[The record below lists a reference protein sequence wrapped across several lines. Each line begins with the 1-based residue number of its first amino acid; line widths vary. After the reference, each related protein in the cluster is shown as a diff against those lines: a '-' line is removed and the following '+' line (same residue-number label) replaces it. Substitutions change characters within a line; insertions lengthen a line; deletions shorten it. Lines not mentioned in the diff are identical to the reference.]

1 MGGYGNQIAQDM
13 SQSFTQAKEHKRNRQ
28 EQLQDE
34 QRQQKLG
41 VYADLHNQGRISTV
55 ELGHAIEDIYHDAEP
70 EKKMSILGRLLNR
83 KKAQQQHNDFLQGKQ
98 KRATEEQG
106 IMTGAIPTKQLQDE
120 AQKRKLELA
129 QAQHPPKAAATAA
142 PESDYQKATIA
153 LRQASQEL
161 KQAQFEASQ
170 DPNNPTAKLKLK
182 QAASAAEN
190 ADARM
195 KMAEARY
202 KGTWNGVPLAGD
214 ILTTEGQPVGP
225 ANAPNVRPVGAQRVA
240 SGRATSAIEQIEDA
254 KQILKQRGDLFGPGA
269 GRVTQLTQW
278 LGSQD
283 KEAQRLTAAVNTL
296 SAHLQ
301 SAFGGTSAP
310 QSQEIAKIAA
320 DFKHNPEASIA
331 ALEQYAKAAE
341 TIKGLGAYRTVGGGA
356 TPSSSGGKG
365 APAPKGG
372 KGKIKD
378 GRTGTIDA
386 SEFDAKTMT
395 KVK

>member
-1 MGGYGNQIAQDM
+1 
-13 SQSFTQAKEHKRNRQ
+13 
-28 EQLQDE
+28 
-34 QRQQKLG
+34 
-41 VYADLHNQGRISTV
+41 
-55 ELGHAIEDIYHDAEP
+55 
-70 EKKMSILGRLLNR
+70 
-83 KKAQQQHNDFLQGKQ
+83 
-98 KRATEEQG
+98 
-106 IMTGAIPTKQLQDE
+106 
-120 AQKRKLELA
+120 
-129 QAQHPPKAAATAA
+129 
-142 PESDYQKATIA
+142 
-153 LRQASQEL
+153 
-161 KQAQFEASQ
+161 
-170 DPNNPTAKLKLK
+170 
-182 QAASAAEN
+182 
-190 ADARM
+190 M

-372 KGKIKD
+372 KGKIRVKLKD